1 MNSYDFIV
9 VDGDP
14 ILRLGVGALLA
25 RSKNGARVAE
35 IAPGESIRNVEVGAA
50 QLVSLVASGRLEYA
64 PERVREIRSH
74 APDVP
79 LLVLASGADDDN
91 AIRMLRAGATSYVR
105 HSADIADL
113 LAAIDATCRRQR
125 FLGAD
130 VAAGLSDRLLLGQRQ
145 RHEDLSNREL
155 QMLVRLADGQRV
167 KDIASELCLSVKTIS
182 SYRARLLEKL
192 DFKSNADLTRY
203 ALANALIANVAR

>member
-1 MNSYDFIV
+1 M

-50 QLVSLVASGRLEYA
+50 QLVTLVASGRLEYA

-125 FLGAD
+125 FLGRTWRR
-130 VAAGLSDRLLLGQRQ
+130 GCRTGCCW
-145 RHEDLSNREL
+145 
-155 QMLVRLADGQRV
+155 
-167 KDIASELCLSVKTIS
+167 ASASGTKTCRIVNCRCWFAS
-182 SYRARLLEKL
+182 PTDKG
-192 DFKSNADLTRY
+192 
-203 ALANALIANVAR
+203 

>member
-50 QLVSLVASGRLEYA
+50 QLVTLVASGRLEYA

-125 FLGAD
+125 FRGGRGGGA
-130 VAAGLSDRLLLGQRQ
+130 VGPAAAGP
-145 RHEDLSNREL
+145 
-155 QMLVRLADGQRV
+155 AP
-167 KDIASELCLSVKTIS
+167 A
-182 SYRARLLEKL
+182 ARRPVE
-192 DFKSNADLTRY
+192 S
-203 ALANALIANVAR
+203 

>member
-50 QLVSLVASGRLEYA
+50 QLVTLVASGRLEYA

-113 LAAIDATCRRQR
+113 LAAIDATCRQGHAFWGGRGG
-125 FLGAD
+125 GA
-130 VAAGLSDRLLLGQRQ
+130 VGPAAAGP
-145 RHEDLSNREL
+145 
-155 QMLVRLADGQRV
+155 AP
-167 KDIASELCLSVKTIS
+167 A
-182 SYRARLLEKL
+182 ARRPVE
-192 DFKSNADLTRY
+192 S
-203 ALANALIANVAR
+203 

>member
-14 ILRLGVGALLA
+14 ILRIGVCALLA
-25 RSKNGARVAE
+25 RSKNGARTGE
-35 IAPGESIRNVEVGAA
+35 IEPGEGIRNVGAA
-50 QLVSLVASGRLEYA
+50 RLVVLVVSGRLQCA
-64 PERVREIRSH
+64 PGRVREIKCH

-91 AIRMLRAGATSYVR
+91 AIRVLRAGATSYVR
-105 HSADIADL
+105 LSANIADM
-113 LAAIDATCRRQR
+113 LAAIDATCRGQR

-130 VAAGLSDRLLLGQRQ
+130 VAAGLSDRLLLGRRQ

-167 KDIASELCLSVKTIS
+167 KDIASELCLSVKTVS

-203 ALANALIANVAR
+203 AVANELIADVAR